1 MDGLTFDALTCDWFK
16 CLVISESQS
25 DADLDAFRPLATLM
39 AVLRESAAADSN
51 RQLVSKG
58 ELDYI
63 EERALLET
71 QRETV
76 GRLGTIPF

>member
-1 MDGLTFDALTCDWFK
+1 MCLLFLWFF
-16 CLVISESQS
+16 V
-25 DADLDAFRPLATLM
+25 
-39 AVLRESAAADSN
+39 AAADRSGH
-51 RQLVSKG
+51 VSKA